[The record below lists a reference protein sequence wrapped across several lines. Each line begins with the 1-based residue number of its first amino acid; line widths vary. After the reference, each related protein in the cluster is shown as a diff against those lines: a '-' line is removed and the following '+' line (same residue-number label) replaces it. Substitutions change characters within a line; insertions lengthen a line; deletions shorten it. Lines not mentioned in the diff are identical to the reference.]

1 MPAWQMGGE
10 GRPRLGSQ
18 GGGAALPACARCPM
32 RIVAPWAA
40 VLGTAVVS
48 GVCVAVWSACVAS
61 TGGVYCSA
69 E

>member
-18 GGGAALPACARCPM
+18 GGAALPACARCPM
-32 RIVAPWAA
+32 RTVAPEGAA

-48 GVCVAVWSACVAS
+48 GACVAGWSACVAS
-61 TGGVYCSA
+61 TDGM
-69 E
+69 